1 MKILPISSTF
11 VNRNNVRK
19 NNPQNVNYSNSN
31 LTLPNFT
38 LNMIMFKGKVPSELN
53 YAKEF
58 VDKELTPFIEKNKEL
73 VSELSSIISSC
84 KCELMDINSHKV
96 KPRFDATAFD
106 EVKRLKLDRV
116 DENQTQFDN
125 LITKS
130 RKWYA
135 GDEAKEYAIDLER
148 DGSFEIPSYLKAPY
162 KAFLEMKKD
171 IKNGLANLSL
181 EKLAPGIAEK
191 KKNLLE
197 LEHSLSSIRRCFD
210 DVLENKRSIEKSFSR
225 PSRQA
230 NISDYMKAAKQNKAK
245 YEYGLERTKS
255 LIEDAKKIL
264 DANRLTD
271 EDRSILEN
279 IGKPAERI
287 IRHNVNK
294 FKSNPDVANTY
305 LGEYELILENQLNE
319 QAGKLVRL
327 LNMISDN

>member
-1 MKILPISSTF
+1 M
-11 VNRNNVRK
+11 
-19 NNPQNVNYSNSN
+19 
-31 LTLPNFT
+31 
-38 LNMIMFKGKVPSELN
+38 
-53 YAKEF
+53 
-58 VDKELTPFIEKNKEL
+58 
-73 VSELSSIISSC
+73 
-84 KCELMDINSHKV
+84 
-96 KPRFDATAFD
+96 
-106 EVKRLKLDRV
+106 
-116 DENQTQFDN
+116 
-125 LITKS
+125 
-130 RKWYA
+130 
-135 GDEAKEYAIDLER
+135 
-148 DGSFEIPSYLKAPY
+148 
-162 KAFLEMKKD
+162 
-171 IKNGLANLSL
+171 SL
-181 EKLAPGIAEK
+181 ESVAPEIAEK
-191 KKNLLE
+191 KKNLSE
-197 LEHSLSSIRRCFD
+197 LEFSVSMSKRRFD
-210 DVLENKRSIEKSFSR
+210 DVIENKRSIEKSFSR